1 MPFYEYEC
9 TKCGH
14 PFEVM
19 LTLSEREEQE
29 KKLTCPKCG
38 KGRPRRMLST
48 FSTASGSDAP
58 RHTPP
63 PSCDRGG

>member
-19 LTLSEREEQE
+19 LTLSEREEKE

-38 KGRPRRMLST
+38 QREPRRMLST
-48 FSTASGSDAP
+48 FSTTDGATSSRTA
-58 RHTPP
+58 R
-63 PSCDRGG
+63 PSCDYGG